1 MPARDRQPGPFRRS
15 VFWRLAAVL
24 VGALMLTGLLA
35 VGVSAYL
42 WETRSLELV
51 RNSLALRLDTVA
63 EEVEGRATFDL
74 APDGASRVILDSL
87 LRRDLAARFPDPI
100 AVLGPDARALDAPAG
115 MVVPAVAHDSLAT
128 GRVAVV
134 LEDDPAWAVVPI
146 FDPEGLPAGG
156 LLVRPLAASLEREL
170 AGTREAT
177 RNALWIIAFM
187 ALAVALLLGA
197 LLTARVVA
205 PLRRMTARVEAIGA
219 GDYSE
224 RLPASRDDEFGRLA
238 LAINAMTARV
248 EASIAALRATDTL
261 RRELVANIGHD
272 LRTPLAGLQGY
283 LEEAERLLGDDRPA
297 AAAAALGTARRQG
310 VHVERLVRDLFELS
324 LLDAAEGSA
333 RAGPTLQRE
342 PVPLAELLHHAAAG
356 QRQTIQA
363 AGVTL
368 KTAIPADL
376 PTVPADGARLLRVLD
391 NLLDNARRHTPVG
404 GTVGLSARE
413 EAGQVVIEVS
423 DTGEGIPPEAL
434 TLVFDRYYRGSS
446 PRTRAHAGS
455 GLGLAI
461 ARAIARAHGGELTAE
476 STLGSGSTFTLHLP
490 L

>member
-1 MPARDRQPGPFRRS
+1 VAPPDRQPGPFRRS

-24 VGALMLTGLLA
+24 VGALVFIGLLA

-63 EEVEGRATFDL
+63 EEVEARADFDL
-74 APDGASRVILDSL
+74 TPEGASRVVLDSL

-100 AVLGPDARALDAPAG
+100 ALLGPDGRALEAPAG
-115 MVVPAVAHDSLAT
+115 MVVPEGVRDSLAT

-134 LEDDPAWAVVPI
+134 LEERPAWAVVPV

-177 RNALWIIAFM
+177 RNALWIIAFL
-187 ALAVALLLGA
+187 ALAGALLLGA

-283 LEEAERLLGDDRPA
+283 LEEGERLLASGRPD
-297 AAAAALGTARRQG
+297 AAAAALQTARRQG
-310 VHVERLVRDLFELS
+310 LHVERLVRDLFELS

-333 RAGPTLQRE
+333 GARPALQRE
-342 PVPLAELLHHAAAG
+342 PVPLAELLHHAVAG
-356 QRQTIQA
+356 QRQSLEA
-363 AGVTL
+363 AGISL
-368 KTAIPADL
+368 EANIPAEL
-376 PTVPADGARLLRVLD
+376 PTSSADGARLLRVLD
-391 NLLDNARRHTPVG
+391 NLLDNARRHTPAG
-404 GTVGLSARE
+404 GSVRLSAR
-413 EAGQVVIEVS
+413 ATDDHVVIEVA
-423 DTGEGIPPEAL
+423 DTGEGIPAEAL
-434 TLVFDRYYRGSS
+434 ALVFERYYRGSS
-446 PRTRAHAGS
+446 PRTRAHAGT

-461 ARAIARAHGGELTAE
+461 ARAIARAHGGELSAE
-476 STLGSGSTFTLHLP
+476 STPGAGSTFTLRLP
-490 L
+490 A